1 MLKQELRKLREDD
14 MKKQSDRQKRQEF
27 LQKMQVMQSEREA
40 QSRVKVFKERD
51 QALIQ
56 LRYESSIRNQLE
68 KEEVARTLS
77 KWAHTGFN
85 SSSANLMNSTFTSGG
100 HSPVAN
106 PTITEFQTQLLLT
119 ASKRAAEKK
128 KADEASKG
136 GNN

>member
-1 MLKQELRKLREDD
+1 
-14 MKKQSDRQKRQEF
+14 
-27 LQKMQVMQSEREA
+27 MQVMQSEKEA
-40 QSRVKVFKERD
+40 QSRIKVFKERD

-56 LRYESSIRNQLE
+56 LRYESSIRNQLD

-85 SSSANLMNSTFTSGG
+85 TSRANLMNSTFTSGA
-100 HSPVAN
+100 HSPIAN
-106 PTITEFQTQLLLT
+106 KSISDFQAQLLLT

-128 KADEASKG
+128 KAEEGEKG

>member
-1 MLKQELRKLREDD
+1 

-85 SSSANLMNSTFTSGG
+85 SSRANLMNSTFTSGG

-106 PTITEFQTQLLLT
+106 PNITDF
-119 ASKRAAEKK
+119 
-128 KADEASKG
+128 
-136 GNN
+136 